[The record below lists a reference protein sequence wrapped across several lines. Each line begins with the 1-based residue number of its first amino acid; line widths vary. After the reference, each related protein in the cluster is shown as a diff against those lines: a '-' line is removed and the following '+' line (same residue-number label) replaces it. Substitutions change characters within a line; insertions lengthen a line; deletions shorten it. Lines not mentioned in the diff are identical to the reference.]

1 MQPCNSCNQMGGFLR
16 YFIGCSTMPQGFCQN
31 QPESFLTPDAGKP
44 QLMQQ
49 LLRTFRGAG
58 VWEFQIQ
65 KCCYLLW
72 FLFGFLEL
80 NSLMEMDFR
89 WLQAFPWSTFLSRF
103 RCCACR
109 GDSVLNVTKTKSAI
123 QKVSNRNHVIACFW
137 KIPNQ
142 QDATRSHS
150 ERSVRNSQ
158 RARSGAPG
166 FHGSSILERG
176 RHFNIQSRIHTVYKK
191 HQKTNLN
198 AAFRTIQIWAKHL
211 RFWTFK
217 AA

>member
-1 MQPCNSCNQMGGFLR
+1 
-16 YFIGCSTMPQGFCQN
+16 
-31 QPESFLTPDAGKP
+31 
-44 QLMQQ
+44 MQQ
-49 LLRTFRGAG
+49 LLSTFRGAV

-72 FLFGFLEL
+72 LLFGFLEL

-103 RCCACR
+103 RCCACW

-137 KIPNQ
+137 KIPSQ
-142 QDATRSHS
+142 QDATCGHS

-158 RARSGAPG
+158 RARSGAQG
-166 FHGSSILERG
+166 YHGSFWKGVAISTYYPGYTRYTKNIKKQGWICWMRHSEPFRYGPTIWGSG
-176 RHFNIQSRIHTVYKK
+176 RLKQRRLDKSGFPKSAFTAGSLHSSFSSCWTV
-191 HQKTNLN
+191 HN
-198 AAFRTIQIWAKHL
+198 RH
-211 RFWTFK
+211 
-217 AA
+217 